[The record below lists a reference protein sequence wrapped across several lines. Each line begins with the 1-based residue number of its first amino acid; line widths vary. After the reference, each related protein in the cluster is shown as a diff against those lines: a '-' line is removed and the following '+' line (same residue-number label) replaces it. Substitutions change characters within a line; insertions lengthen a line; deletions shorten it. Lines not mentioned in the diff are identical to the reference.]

1 MASVA
6 TCVSR
11 QVRCLLPV
19 LLVVVAVVAPHGTAK
34 AEIEDVNAVAT
45 SVLTAS
51 WDLTL
56 DAADAYIRQNDLL
69 PEQTDYFFDEAER
82 VDREA
87 DIVAATAEARIAK
100 IDEVLEAIGDR
111 PPIAYSEHSLIGET
125 RSNLIVERADQA
137 NRAAIAT
144 IMSDRAEIIIATLSS
159 DEWVWSRMWTRSVP
173 APSVSN
179 FTNALPAALS
189 ILASIAHSPVVW
201 FNEIDIHKHLNDQTA
216 LSIFGLFIAVVIGWF
231 VRGFVLEQFGRDP
244 NIHDPT
250 YSRRFAAAL
259 AEGFAGGI
267 VPALVV
273 GVFLYDLGRND
284 TPITGA
290 FADTLRGVGYAVT
303 FLFLAFALIKSAL
316 SPQQTAWRIT
326 LLTPDSARRL
336 SWRCRLLA
344 IVIAIDLFLSIA
356 GNPASVS
363 ASLRTF
369 ETFGSIVIEGLIL
382 LSLVSG
388 KLWQREVPPDEDG
401 AAHEKERR
409 LSKRLWLWARR
420 ATVVIVIVGIAGS
433 VIGYLD
439 LGSFLIKSML
449 STAIVAAVLFLS
461 REILRESIAMMT
473 RSKLLRERLGASHR
487 TRRTMKF
494 WLRAVLDPMLAIL
507 MVYVL
512 ANIWGVPFDRLAMWT
527 GQALQG
533 FQVGNVQ
540 ISLLDIAAGIG
551 TFIVT
556 IVVTRLVQTI
566 LQDHILPESGWDE
579 GTQLSVLS
587 VMSYVGFTLAA
598 VLGIA
603 VIGVDMTTIG
613 LIAGGLSIGI
623 GLGLQGIVNN
633 FISGIILLIER
644 PVKVGDWV
652 IVGAHE
658 GFVKRV
664 SIRATEIE
672 TWRRANVIIPNAE
685 LLNTSVTNWTHHDRM
700 GRMEIKVRVPRGA
713 DVDLVQEIM
722 LDCGKSHP
730 SVVSWPEPSALFMD
744 FGENGLDFELRCFT
758 ADNLWVYFIASDIRF
773 AINRRLREE
782 GIEIVLPQR
791 VIHMAD
797 ETRPTAPPNDADPV

>member
-1 MASVA
+1 MGAIA
-6 TCVSR
+6 TCGLR
-11 QVRCLLPV
+11 QVRYLLPA
-19 LLVVVAVVAPHGTAK
+19 LLMFLAIAADRGAVRADTDD
-34 AEIEDVNAVAT
+34 INTVAT

-56 DAADAYIRQNDLL
+56 NAAVGYIRQNDLV

-87 DIVAATAEARIAK
+87 DIVAATAVARIEK
-100 IDEVLEAIGDR
+100 IDSVLEAIGDR
-111 PPIAYSEHSLIGET
+111 PPVAYSEHNLISET
-125 RSNLIVERADQA
+125 RSDLIVERADQA

-144 IMSDRAEIIIATLSS
+144 IMSDRAEIIIATLAS
-159 DEWVWSRMWTRSVP
+159 DEWVWSRLWTRSVP

-179 FTNALPAALS
+179 FTNALPTALS
-189 ILASIAHSPVVW
+189 ILGNIARSPVAW
-201 FNEIDIHKHLNDQTA
+201 FNEIDVHQHLNDKTA
-216 LSIFGLFIAVVIGWF
+216 LSIFGLLAAVVIGWF

-250 YSRRFAAAL
+250 YSRRFVAAL

-273 GVFLYDLGRND
+273 GVFLYEFGRAD

-290 FADTLRGVGYAVT
+290 FADTLRGVGYGVT

-316 SPQQTAWRIT
+316 SPEQTAWRIT

-344 IVIAIDLFLSIA
+344 IVIAIDLFLSAA
-356 GNPASVS
+356 GNPASVN

-369 ETFGSIVIEGLIL
+369 ETFGTILFEGLIL

-388 KLWQREVPPDEDG
+388 KLWQREPPSDVEG
-401 AAHEKERR
+401 VVQEKERR

-420 ATVVIVIVGIAGS
+420 LTVVIVIVGIIGS

-439 LGSFLIKSML
+439 LGNFLIKSML
-449 STAIVAAVLFLS
+449 STAIVAAVLFLM

-494 WLRAVLDPMLAIL
+494 WLRAVLDPLLAVL
-507 MVYVL
+507 MIYVL

-527 GQALQG
+527 GQAVKG

-587 VMSYVGFTLAA
+587 VISYVGFTLAA

-652 IVGAHE
+652 IVGVHE

-700 GRMEIKVRVPRGA
+700 GRMEIKVRVPRGV

-722 LDCGKSHP
+722 LECGKKHP

-773 AINRRLREE
+773 SINRRLREE

-797 ETRPTAPPNDADPV
+797 EKLPTARPSDADPV